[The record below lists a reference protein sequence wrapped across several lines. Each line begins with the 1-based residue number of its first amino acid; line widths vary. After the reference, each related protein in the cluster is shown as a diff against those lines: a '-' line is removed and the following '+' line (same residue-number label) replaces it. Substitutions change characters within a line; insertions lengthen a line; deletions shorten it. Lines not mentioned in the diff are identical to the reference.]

1 MATIGS
7 LLVNLGMDTAKF
19 NAGIKKSN
27 KKLNIFSRQARKDIK
42 KIGSAFAGVG
52 KAAVGLGVVA
62 GAAFAIVVKGSFDT
76 IDAVAKTADK
86 LGLATEA
93 LVGLQ
98 QAATLTGVANKTLNK
113 SLVNMAR
120 VISEASEGTG
130 LAVDAFNKLG
140 LSAEDL
146 KKLAPEDQ
154 FGAIADA
161 MQTVENQTDKVAI
174 AYDVFGGKG
183 VDLINTMKLG
193 SAGLKNVADEA
204 KALGIAMTRVDAK
217 KIEDANDAMHNAG
230 QAVKGVANTVAI
242 KLAPTITALS
252 NAFIELAKDSGGFT
266 DEVNAGFKF
275 IIKAIGKGADAIHSL
290 KLGFGFANFA
300 FQAFLTTLL
309 EGMADADKAISG
321 FLDKIPGLDIK
332 PNDDLQMWAISA
344 RKVLDDTA
352 KSLIKLSKEEPPS
365 KAIEAFAKKIQK
377 AANDM
382 EILGKDTKE
391 TGKALEDFGNTGK
404 TAFEKLDKESQR
416 FATNLES
423 NLAPVIKDI
432 MTGGIKDV
440 NDLGNAIGAI
450 LVTALAVATAG
461 WIAVGIASSAAGVAM
476 VAAASAML
484 IALAPVALAFAGILL
499 ILTKIDEIF
508 TFIGQ
513 AIEALVGAVKA
524 IVGLV
529 VDVIKGVGSLV
540 SGGRGKWEKRL
551 GIDIP
556 FVAFADG
563 GISSGFNPGIVTSP
577 VFNAG
582 GSAVAGEAGPEAIIP
597 LKGGAV
603 PVELAGGGGG
613 ANTITL
619 VLKAGDDIMS
629 AIASGLEVMSEDGRV
644 KLDKSAI
651 VDRAVI

>member
-7 LLVNLGMDTAKF
+7 LLVNLGMDTARFDK
-19 NAGIKKSN
+19 GIKKTN
-27 KKLNIFSRQARKDIK
+27 KKLNKFSRQAKKDIK
-42 KIGSAFAGVG
+42 KIGSAFAGMG
-52 KAAVGLGVVA
+52 KAVAGIGVVA

-93 LVGLQ
+93 LIGLQ

-120 VISEASEGTG
+120 VISEAAEGTG
-130 LAVDAFNKLG
+130 LAVDAFKKLNI
-140 LSAEDL
+140 SAEDL

-154 FGAIADA
+154 FGVIADA

-174 AYDVFGGKG
+174 AYDIFGGKG

-204 KALGIAMTRVDAK
+204 KALGIAVNRVDAK

-242 KLAPTITALS
+242 KLAPAITALS
-252 NAFIELAKDSGGFT
+252 NSFIKLAKDSGGFT
-266 DEVNAGFKF
+266 DEVDKGFKF
-275 IIKAIGKGADAIHSL
+275 IIKAIGKGADAVHSL
-290 KLGFGFANFA
+290 KLGFGFVNFA

-309 EGMADADKAISG
+309 EGMVDADKVISE

-332 PNDDLQMWAISA
+332 PSNDLQIWANSA
-344 RKVLDDTA
+344 RSVLDDTA

-365 KAIEAFAKKIQK
+365 KAIEEFAKKIQE
-377 AANDM
+377 AASEMTLLSENTEEANDNLNT
-382 EILGKDTKE
+382 LGDD
-391 TGKALEDFGNTGK
+391 GKS
-404 TAFEKLDKESQR
+404 AFEKLDKESQR
-416 FATNLES
+416 FATSLEQNLQ
-423 NLAPVIKDI
+423 PIIKEI

-440 NDLGNAIGAI
+440 DDLGNAIGSI
-450 LVTALAVATAG
+450 LVTALATATAS

-476 VAAASAML
+476 AAAASAFL
-484 IALAPVALAFAGILL
+484 VAFAPVVLAAAAILL
-499 ILTKIDEIF
+499 IFENMDKVISF
-508 TFIGQ
+508 VGQ
-513 AIEALVGAVKA
+513 AIETLVEAVKGVTEFIMGIIKA
-524 IVGLV
+524 VG
-529 VDVIKGVGSLV
+529 KLV

-551 GIDIP
+551 GLDIP

-577 VFNAG
+577 TFNTG
-582 GSAVAGEAGPEAIIP
+582 GTAVAGEAGAEAIIP

-603 PVELAGGGGG
+603 PVEIAGGGG
-613 ANTITL
+613 NDTL
-619 VLKAGDDIMS
+619 VVNINIDGDS
-629 AIASGLEVMSEDGRV
+629 HRKQFKMSELRRT
-644 KLDKSAI
+644 KLDASVTI
-651 VDRAVI
+651 DRGII